1 MVQRSPAL
9 AAAPPLPSPTPAD
22 ALGAVLRHLHR
33 SGGFPPGTLLLVG
46 PMVAFVSFLEKR
58 AGIRALERVE
68 LSHVDA
74 FMGAEGWIV
83 EPSAKDLRLAG
94 VHLFLDTC
102 FEIGL
107 RIGSSARSAS

>member
-9 AAAPPLPSPTPAD
+9 AAAPPLTSPTPAD

-58 AGIRALERVE
+58 AGIRILEKVE
-68 LSHVDA
+68 LSHIEA
-74 FMGAEGWIV
+74 FLRAERWIV
-83 EPSAKDLRLAG
+83 DPPAEDLRLAG

-102 FEIGL
+102 LEIDL
-107 RIGSSARSAS
+107 RVGRSARSAP